1 MSTVLVWTPRDCRE
15 QLVCC
20 QTDKPSG
27 VILET
32 YLEDGGGV
40 VVDGIDTRSVLPEEE
55 HASQEQTVAEERPGA
70 KSLEGLPESHTNG
83 GPLFLD
89 SIVNGGDLLS
99 DIDVTRGQL
108 TDPAKVVHG
117 LRALVVQEQP
127 SGGFPHP
134 ERAEQQ
140 HTGGDQLDSEGNN
153 PLLVVIRNML
163 LNTVLDNQV
172 ISDEVLERKI
182 SRPIKG

>member
-1 MSTVLVWTPRDCRE
+1 M
-15 QLVCC
+15 
-20 QTDKPSG
+20 
-27 VILET
+27 ET

-40 VVDGIDTRSVLPEEE
+40 VVDGIDTRTILPEEE
-55 HASQEQTVAEERPGA
+55 HASQEQTVAEERAGA

-89 SIVNGGDLLS
+89 SSVNSGNFLGDVH
-99 DIDVTRGQL
+99 VTGSQL

-140 HTGGDQLDSEGNN
+140 HTGGDQLDSEGNH
-153 PLLVVIRNML
+153 PLLVVIRDML
-163 LNTVLDNQV
+163 LNTILKNQV
-172 ISDEVLERKI
+172 LATQS
-182 SRPIKG
+182 

>member
-1 MSTVLVWTPRDCRE
+1 ME

-20 QTDKPSG
+20 HESACHSG
-27 VILET
+27 VFLLGT
-32 YLEDGGGV
+32 YLENGGGV
-40 VVDGIDTRSVLPEEE
+40 VVDGIDTRSVLPEEK
-55 HASQEQTVAEERPGA
+55 HTSQEQTVAEERPGA
-70 KSLEGLPESHTNG
+70 KSLEGLPESHANG

-89 SIVNGGDLLS
+89 SSVNSGNLLS
-99 DIDVTRGQL
+99 DVHVTRGQL

-134 ERAEQQ
+134 KRAEQQ
-140 HTGGDQLDSEGNN
+140 HTRGNQLDSEGNN

-163 LNTVLDNQV
+163 LNTVLDNQEM
-172 ISDEVLERKI
+172 ISDVVLGREI
-182 SRPIKG
+182 FPTHQGVIPGP